1 MRSAGTGG
9 IAEVF
14 YRKISGE
21 TETETVTEA
30 DVAEVL
36 GDVHAGDRGM
46 MAATS
51 EWEWSEPGCA
61 WSIRLCA
68 MQALACVMDHL
79 SYLFNAISQIQA
91 CSSRSSLYFAP
102 LGYNLT
108 PINTMKDVSEGQ

>member
-1 MRSAGTGG
+1 MLAMLPERGRM
-9 IAEVF
+9 F
-14 YRKISGE
+14 
-21 TETETVTEA
+21 
-30 DVAEVL
+30 L